1 MTTQAV
7 GEQGT
12 PGVVVHFTGV
22 CVARFP
28 ETAALVALGPSG
40 RVAVLAIGAAVEI
53 AQVSLQRAGADGH
66 CVDQAEEVL
75 LVEIFEAAVV
85 VLGGQV
91 LGDLVVAAGEDE
103 AVRIGQRGAGRG
115 TGGTCRAADAQIDI
129 VGGTAGLGAL
139 QLAGG
144 ECQAVDFA

>member
-1 MTTQAV
+1 MATQAV

-12 PGVVVHFTGV
+12 PGVVVHLTGV
-22 CVARFP
+22 GVARFP
-28 ETAALVALGPSG
+28 ETAAFVALGTSG

-53 AQVSLQRAGADGH
+53 AQISLQRAGTDGH